1 MYLRAEKIIYFFY
14 FKVFLICLSVNENT
28 NNKRVDS
35 KQKLCNPTIVMDSKD
50 AQPLHG
56 FLPIRYM
63 LPEGGMHDHFPSA
76 LPAAPLSNAPYQN
89 QIDYVAAASLRNI
102 LSYFMHV

>member
-1 MYLRAEKIIYFFY
+1 
-14 FKVFLICLSVNENT
+14 
-28 NNKRVDS
+28 
-35 KQKLCNPTIVMDSKD
+35 MDSKD

-76 LPAAPLSNAPYQN
+76 LPAAHYRMLPISSRSIMLQQP
-89 QIDYVAAASLRNI
+89 V
-102 LSYFMHV
+102 